1 MKVGDLLI
9 SKSKR
14 YTAILLECH
23 VNWIKIAVSSGSLN
37 GKVFTIS
44 RKAYEVL
51 SESR

>member
-9 SKSKR
+9 SKSRKHI
-14 YTAILLECH
+14 AILLECRT
-23 VNWIKIAVSSGSLN
+23 NWITVATN

-51 SESR
+51 NESR